1 MQMAAMHSGQQS
13 SSLWEHQE
21 PGRALSRP
29 RCRLHALDG
38 GSALTRSLP
47 LLPFIDSLHC
57 AVRAKL
63 DSARSEYVSHSS
75 LKGTLMLCRTLWLE
89 VGAEVHARSALQL
102 RGRRSWLDKVPSLIA
117 ATGTSLSAWTSRP
130 WPRKWAA
137 RYGSCDRLEAH

>member
-1 MQMAAMHSGQQS
+1 MQMAAVHSGQQS

-63 DSARSEYVSHSS
+63 DSARSGVCIS
-75 LKGTLMLCRTLWLE
+75 
-89 VGAEVHARSALQL
+89 QL
-102 RGRRSWLDKVPSLIA
+102 TEGHTDAVQDTVAGGGRR
-117 ATGTSLSAWTSRP
+117 GTRP
-130 WPRKWAA
+130 QCVAAA
-137 RYGSCDRLEAH
+137 RAALLAGQGAIIDRCNWNIPQRMDFTALAKEMGCQVRLLRQA